1 MTQPFMTAAE
11 LKEMYREFAV
21 QPIKVR
27 RYTGQGLVRPRW
39 DADVNGHSRYYGSDE
54 LVGSVQQGD
63 QHVVVL
69 VEDLIASQWPGGAS
83 ILASDKIVVAG
94 KELAI
99 LAPGPRIAP
108 DGTLI
113 AYELQCRG

>member
-1 MTQPFMTAAE
+1 MTQPFMTADE

-27 RYTGQGLVRPRW
+27 RYTGQGTTRPRF
-39 DADVNGHSRYYGSDE
+39 DVDVMGHSRYYGEKE
-54 LVGSVQQGD
+54 LVGAIQQGD

-69 VEDLIASQWPGGAS
+69 VDDLIEKQWPDGTNIFS
-83 ILASDKIVVAG
+83 SHKVVVAG

-108 DGTLI
+108 DGTLV